1 MSLEHSILKAEA
13 VEFSYS
19 RGMHTLSG
27 FDIAFDE
34 GCMTGLIGPNGAGKS
49 TALKILSG
57 YIRPD
62 SGRVLVKGSDI
73 REISHSQRARTMAVV
88 SQNVFSPLPFTARQ
102 VVEMGRSLRIS
113 RFSALKRGDIAAVDT
128 AMEEMDVLRFSQKQ
142 FNELSGGEKQLVRMA
157 AALAQEPEIML
168 LDEPTSQLDI
178 GHGLH
183 LMNHLKRLN
192 SEKGLSI
199 VLVSHDIQLLSTFMK
214 TFVLLKEGNIVS
226 RGNPEK
232 VITSEN
238 IKDAYSCNVEILNIR
253 GQVHIIT
260 DGR

>member
-1 MSLEHSILKAEA
+1 MSDKKSILKADS

-19 RGMHTLSG
+19 RGMPTLSG
-27 FDIAFDE
+27 FDIVFEE

-57 YIRPD
+57 YICPD

-73 REISHSQRARTMAVV
+73 RDMTHSQRARTMAVV
-88 SQNVFSPLPFTARQ
+88 AQNVFSPLPFTARQ
-102 VVEMGRSLRIS
+102 VVEMGRTLRIS
-113 RFSALKRGDIAAVDT
+113 RFSPLGHEDIAAVDD
-128 AMEEMDVLRFSQKQ
+128 AMEEMDVLRLSQKK

-192 SEKGLSI
+192 SKKGLSI
-199 VLVSHDIQLLSTFMK
+199 VLVSHDIQLISTFMK
-214 TFVLLKEGNIVS
+214 TFVLMKNGGIIS
-226 RGNPEK
+226 RGGAGE
-232 VITSEN
+232 VITAEN
-238 IKDAYSCNVEILNIR
+238 IKDAYSCNVEVLNIR
-253 GQVHIIT
+253 GAVHIIT
-260 DGR
+260 DSR